1 MSVSLSYFD
10 AMLCR
15 EFEGVG
21 FCFHLLPGCVL
32 PVLCG
37 RWGAVGG
44 CGRRW
49 AWVRCGGG
57 FGLAGGGRGF
67 GGRAGVGGGVGGL
80 AAGRVGRFG
89 GGVRV

>member
-49 AWVRCGGG
+49 AWVRCCQILHYKEMPNITM
-57 FGLAGGGRGF
+57 FAC
-67 GGRAGVGGGVGGL
+67 
-80 AAGRVGRFG
+80 
-89 GGVRV
+89 